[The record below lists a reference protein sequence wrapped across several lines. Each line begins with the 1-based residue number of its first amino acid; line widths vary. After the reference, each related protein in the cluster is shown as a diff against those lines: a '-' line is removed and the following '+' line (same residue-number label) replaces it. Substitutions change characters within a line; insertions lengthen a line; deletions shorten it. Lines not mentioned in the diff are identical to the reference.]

1 MNTIALQSIVFDS
14 FPTGAT
20 MFVTVD
26 DAKMNIPFP
35 LAAKGEHYWTS
46 VQMPL
51 ASAWFLVVYENNED
65 GLDCPIRSTIF
76 VARAKDVVAIQ
87 EAVSVVQI
95 SLVTPGWVNE
105 SNGWKMDS
113 LKEMWIG
120 SELDKT
126 GQDTATVC
134 VTEGGCRRVI
144 SWVGTP
150 DEKIVGLRRVF

>member
-1 MNTIALQSIVFDS
+1 
-14 FPTGAT
+14 
-20 MFVTVD
+20 MFITVD